1 MRVALYSAI
10 ARQDI
15 AAARRF
21 VAERGFAPAADDIR
35 RCREELLATPLRTV
49 ARLYDFF
56 STSECRDLLFH
67 VQEQGLSLP
76 AIKESLAALGARMI
90 GFELPQQVRET
101 YRRRFPDDPAM
112 IDLDH
117 WHAFEQERPDTFA
130 GMYQFWV
137 AKD

>member
-21 VAERGFAPAADDIR
+21 VAERGFAPAAGDIR

-76 AIKESLAALGARMI
+76 AIKQSLAALGARMI
-90 GFELPQQVRET
+90 GFELPQQVREA

-117 WHAFEQERPDTFA
+117 WHVFEQEHPETFA
-130 GMYQFWV
+130 GMYQFWIV
-137 AKD
+137 KD